1 MNEKFLNNL
10 LKGAIIAAGTG
21 LGMLVSGCFSV
32 KKDDPEADSDELD
45 DFIDAEYEE
54 VKETES

>member
-32 KKDDPEADSDELD
+32 KKDDPEADDEMD
-45 DFIDAEYEE
+45 SFIDADYEE
-54 VKETES
+54 VEETEG